1 MNNNIKNSGQSG
13 EDDLDKMAPTLA
25 GIKKGMAEGQS
36 GNPFATPDGYFESLN
51 SDVMKKIE
59 SLPDFET
66 TSSEN
71 PFKVPAGYF
80 DSLPTIVQQRIID
93 LNAKGFTVTGWISGI
108 LSRPA
113 PKYALAFA
121 SVVLVVVFS
130 TLYFTR
136 TVSVEYATQQAPESE
151 QLDAAYLQQ
160 LDESDLADLYAQ
172 QTSVVTE
179 SQDDGMENYLLDN
192 DIDMNSITDQL

>member
-1 MNNNIKNSGQSG
+1 MKNNPKNSGQSG
-13 EDDLDKMAPTLA
+13 EDDLDNMAPILA

-36 GNPFATPDGYFESLN
+36 GNPFATPAGYFESLN
-51 SDVMKKIE
+51 SNMMEKIE

-93 LNAKGFTVTGWISGI
+93 VDSKGISFSGWISGI

-121 SVVLVVVFS
+121 SIALVVLLS

-172 QTSVVTE
+172 QTSQETD
-179 SQDDGMENYLLDN
+179 SQEEGMENYLLDN

>member
-1 MNNNIKNSGQSG
+1 MNNNLKNSGQSG
-13 EDDLDKMAPTLA
+13 EDELDIMAPTLA

-36 GNPFATPDGYFESLN
+36 GNPFATPEGYFESLN

-93 LNAKGFTVTGWISGI
+93 LNSKEFTVSGWISGI

-113 PKYALAFA
+113 AKYALAFA
-121 SVVLVVVFS
+121 SIALVVLFS

-136 TVSVEYATQQAPESE
+136 TVSVEYATQQAPDSE
-151 QLDAAYLQQ
+151 QMDAAYLQQ

-172 QTSVVTE
+172 ETASVTVT
-179 SQDDGMENYLLDN
+179 QDEGMENYLLDN